1 MKKNDGV
8 TIKGGLHAKI
18 TFKLKRSL
26 LHYRPLHFMHIL
38 FQHILEIDWFDLSNN
53 NLLSLGL
60 WPSLIPPPQFGC
72 RKKGEENIG
81 KSKKTALIEIN
92 SGWRTCG

>member
-1 MKKNDGV
+1 M
-8 TIKGGLHAKI
+8 TIKGGLHPKI
-18 TFKLKRSL
+18 TSKLKRSL
-26 LHYRPLHFMHIL
+26 LHYRPLHFMPIL

-60 WPSLIPPPQFGC
+60 WPSLYPKISLQ
-72 RKKGEENIG
+72 KKGEENIG